1 MLSSWVRDYS
11 DPETYQSA
19 FIGARVEIL
28 PTRGGPFAARAMRTE
43 LNRLWVARAQESAPR
58 IKHSAQS
65 PERAFFT
72 FLTQPGPEL
81 VTNGIAMPLSGLL
94 RHSRAHAYHERSTGP
109 TFWGVMS
116 LPVEDMVS
124 VGAAIAGRDLRPPRD
139 TLQVIAP
146 SAAIARLRDL
156 HASVGALA
164 ETAPETLARRE
175 VQRGLEQSLVAAL
188 VACESDGESREE
200 RWAQRCH
207 ETVMRRFR
215 RVLDENP
222 DRALYLPEL
231 CAAINV
237 PDRTLRLCCQEHLG
251 MGPKQYLMLRRIHL
265 ARRALRA
272 ADPRVTTVTEIATRY
287 GFWHFGRFAGV
298 YRSLF
303 GEAPSATLG
312 HPPAW
317 AGRNSCAHRRTVNTS
332 RESVIG
338 VHRAGGSLP
347 RA

>member
-1 MLSSWVRDYS
+1 MRSSWVRNYL
-11 DPETYQSA
+11 DPEEYQSA

-28 PTRGGPFAARAMRTE
+28 PTRSGPFTARASRVE
-43 LNRLWVARAQESAPR
+43 LNRLWVARTKESAPR
-58 IKHSAQS
+58 IKHAAQS
-65 PERAFFT
+65 PARAFVS

-81 VTNGIAMPLSGLL
+81 VTNGITVPASGLL

-109 TFWGVMS
+109 TCWGVMS
-116 LPVEDMVS
+116 LPVEDMAS
-124 VGAAIAGRDLRPPRD
+124 AGAAIAGRDLTPPRD
-139 TLQVIAP
+139 PLRVIP
-146 SAAIARLRDL
+146 SGAAMARLQDL
-156 HASVGALA
+156 HAAVEALA
-164 ETAPETLARRE
+164 ETAPETLERPE
-175 VQRGLEQSLVAAL
+175 VVRGLEQSLVAAL
-188 VACESDGESREE
+188 VACESGGEPREE

-231 CAAINV
+231 CVAINV

-251 MGPKQYLMLRRIHL
+251 MGPKQYLALRRMHL

-272 ADPRVTTVTEIATRY
+272 ADPRAVTVTEVATRY
-287 GFWHFGRFAGV
+287 GFWHFGRFAGL

-312 HPPAW
+312 HPPA
-317 AGRNSCAHRRTVNTS
+317 
-332 RESVIG
+332 
-338 VHRAGGSLP
+338 
-347 RA
+347 